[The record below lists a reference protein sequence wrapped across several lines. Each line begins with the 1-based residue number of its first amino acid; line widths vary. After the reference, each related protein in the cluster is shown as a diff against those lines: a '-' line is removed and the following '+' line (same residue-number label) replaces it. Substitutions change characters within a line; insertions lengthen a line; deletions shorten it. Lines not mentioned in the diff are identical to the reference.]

1 MTNALR
7 KYLDL
12 ETIMLGLEALD
23 ARAADAVRD
32 VMDELWYQ
40 LSDADRRS
48 LDERTAPG
56 PFCVREEARLP
67 LKGVLLRAP
76 SLQPRQLTA
85 REPIVLTGGW
95 RGAA

>member
-12 ETIMLGLEALD
+12 ESVMLGLEALD

-32 VMDELWYQ
+32 VMDEVWYQ
-40 LSDADRRS
+40 LSDTDRRS

-56 PFCVREEARLP
+56 PFRVREEARLP

-76 SLQPRQLTA
+76 RSQSRELTA
-85 REPIVLTGGW
+85 RGPVVLTGGW